1 MTASDRSR
9 HSRHMRL
16 RRTATATAAAL
27 AFIAS
32 PALAQEPGPAPA
44 EPAALPAPPPPVPSD
59 SPFPR
64 FYFAFS
70 AGETDFTVDPGQP
83 DEEGA
88 SDVGASYRF
97 GYRLRPHVAMEAYV
111 QGFTSITSLFA
122 DVFDSADLYPTGN
135 VGVAVRGELPL
146 SGPLSAYGRLGI
158 GRTYFESD
166 AAPEKD
172 FAVTDPSVGVGLL
185 VSPWRRLAFRLDFT
199 RYTRSDIITRQ
210 LAAEVRW

>member
-9 HSRHMRL
+9 HSRHMHL
-16 RRTATATAAAL
+16 RRTATAAAAAL

-44 EPAALPAPPPPVPSD
+44 EPATQPDASPPAPSA

-70 AGETDFTVDPGQP
+70 VGETAFTVDPGQP

-88 SDVGASYRF
+88 TDVGASYRL
-97 GYRLRPHVAMEAYV
+97 GYRFHPRVAAEVYV
-111 QGFTSITSLFA
+111 QGFTSVTSLFA

-135 VGVAVRGELPL
+135 VGVAILGELPL

-158 GRTYFESD
+158 GRTSFASD

-172 FAVTDPSVGVGLL
+172 FSTTDPSVGVGLL
-185 VSPWRRLAFRLDFT
+185 LSPWRRVAFKLDFA